1 MNASLICKEV
11 RLANSTN
18 NQDSVVLKTGDE
30 TTYQPFNNTSTKS
43 YRSAFEYCKKETIY
57 LGPWIGRQT
66 IIITTQKRSM
76 LILSRAA
83 KDLNGIF
90 NNFQED
96 TSAFGTS
103 GFRVSK
109 IF

>member
-1 MNASLICKEV
+1 
-11 RLANSTN
+11 
-18 NQDSVVLKTGDE
+18 
-30 TTYQPFNNTSTKS
+30 
-43 YRSAFEYCKKETIY
+43 
-57 LGPWIGRQT
+57 
-66 IIITTQKRSM
+66 M

-109 IF
+109 MLSISEKAEVISITTWLTQFSFVRQEVRK

>member
-1 MNASLICKEV
+1 MLLNIV
-11 RLANSTN
+11 
-18 NQDSVVLKTGDE
+18 
-30 TTYQPFNNTSTKS
+30 
-43 YRSAFEYCKKETIY
+43 KKETIY

-83 KDLNGIF
+83 RDLNGIF

-109 IF
+109 IFKNVIDLGKSRGNFNNYLINSVLLCRPGSKKVTR

>member
-1 MNASLICKEV
+1 MKQPTNHLIILRQNHTEV
-11 RLANSTN
+11 LLNI
-18 NQDSVVLKTGDE
+18 V
-30 TTYQPFNNTSTKS
+30 
-43 YRSAFEYCKKETIY
+43 KKKIY